1 MLLPW
6 LSQVAAWGWRE
17 GVGGC
22 AAVSRRPA
30 SETCPASGESVS
42 GLVQSQCSA
51 TRSFLISIPD
61 VASQSTFHHIHKTS
75 IHYEVFGGGGGG
87 GGVSKH

>member
-1 MLLPW
+1 M
-6 LSQVAAWGWRE
+6 
-17 GVGGC
+17 VGGC

-30 SETCPASGESVS
+30 TETCPASGDESVS

-61 VASQSTFHHIHKTS
+61 VASQSTFHPYPQDNRYITKFLVAVVVVV
-75 IHYEVFGGGGGG
+75 VFR
-87 GGVSKH
+87 ST